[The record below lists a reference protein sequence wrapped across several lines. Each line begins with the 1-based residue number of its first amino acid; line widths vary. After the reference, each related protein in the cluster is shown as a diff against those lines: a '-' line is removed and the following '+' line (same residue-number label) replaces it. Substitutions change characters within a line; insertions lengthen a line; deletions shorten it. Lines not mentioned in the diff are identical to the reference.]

1 VSTDFRDRGLGKGR
15 ALKVEATMEAGAVS
29 ERSRGAV
36 RCGRPPR
43 GLAGQVEERI
53 LDAAGQVFLDH
64 GFQGASVDE
73 IAEVACAG
81 KPTIYARFP
90 NKHALFTAVIERLVS
105 RHTSLDPFSCPGGS
119 IEQRLDALAAV
130 MLTRLLTPESIGL
143 IRVAVAEARR
153 FPVLATSVS
162 RMGRQRP
169 TEAVARVF
177 GELAGS
183 DDIGASPAFAPEKLQ
198 ETARRFLDLV
208 VLPML
213 VRALF
218 GEDLADLRAEIGPHA
233 ARTVAFFLAAC
244 GYGATPAP
252 GLGTP
257 PDAELPAN
265 LGAVAE

>member
-1 VSTDFRDRGLGKGR
+1 M
-15 ALKVEATMEAGAVS
+15 KVEATMEAGAVS

-43 GLAGQVEERI
+43 GHAGQVEERI
-53 LDAAGQVFLDH
+53 LDAAGQVFLEH

-130 MLTRLLTPESIGL
+130 ILTRLLNPESIGL

-153 FPVLATSVS
+153 FPVLATSVG

-169 TEAVARVF
+169 TEAVARLF

-244 GYGATPAP
+244 AYGATPAP